1 MLYTAEAAD
10 KPKKVTVEHLPDGQ
24 NRVLLTD
31 NVEQVERDDYTVYTY
46 EVVEF
51 YLPDDQKATIKAIT
65 EEFATWWEYGQ
76 APQDETTVEDR
87 VSALEDLIL
96 GMLG

>member
-1 MLYTAEAAD
+1 MLYNAEAAD
-10 KPKKVTVEHLPDGQ
+10 KPRKVTIEHLPDGQ

-31 NVEQVERDDYTVYTY
+31 NIQKDERDDGTIYTY

-51 YLPDDQKATIKAIT
+51 YLPDGQKATVKAIT

-76 APQDETTVEDR
+76 TPDDNETIEDR

-96 GMLG
+96 DMLG